1 MRRTLIALALALAT
15 ANPTAAQSAVA
26 QPKPKCPIARGTLL
40 GAAVGFGAGAII
52 AFPVPGVGQ
61 NVFEDTG
68 NTSAPWATLIGL
80 TIVGAV
86 IGNVLARRNCATTSP
101 SITQSTQ
108 SLNVL
113 LSETD
118 VQRLAQTVR
127 LKTIARETQ
136 WMRASASTAARL
148 ADPRIP
154 AVFDE
159 PESFPSSFGWQQ

>member
-15 ANPTAAQSAVA
+15 ANPTAAQSTAA
-26 QPKPKCPIARGTLL
+26 QPKPKCPIARVTLL
-40 GAAVGFGAGAII
+40 GAAVGFGTGAII

-68 NTSAPWATLIGL
+68 DAMAPWVTLIGL

-101 SITQSTQ
+101 SVVPPY
-108 SLNVL
+108 VL
-113 LSETD
+113 LSETE

-127 LKTIARETQ
+127 LETTDRESQ
-136 WMRASASTAARL
+136 WIRPSVSTAAMSSASGVTSVEVEGL
-148 ADPRIP
+148 
-154 AVFDE
+154 
-159 PESFPSSFGWQQ
+159 ESFRSPSGCQP